1 LFLQNS
7 ATDDNNVVS
16 LPTYIDFIAHVADCY
31 RDLTE
36 EFPGHL
42 IDLLSKHHA
51 TLDSDLREKIVASL
65 VILRNKNV
73 IDSVRLLNVLLPV
86 LVATHS
92 KSLRAFI
99 FQKILS
105 DIRAS
110 NAKST
115 NHKLNRSL
123 QNTLYNLIT
132 ADPSSS
138 SGLWAIKFTRELWKR
153 QIWTDSKAVDIM
165 KEAALAQNQKVVV
178 GGVKF
183 FLGGDKE
190 REELEDESSEEEDID
205 MNALRHQMGINKK
218 TKKRSKDLKKA
229 ASTVKKVFI
238 NFSVWASKANL
249 DHRKRK
255 RRANRTLSTSPR
267 FICFTIRRG
276 LRNNCSR
283 STYKAQNR
291 I

>member
-1 LFLQNS
+1 
-7 ATDDNNVVS
+7 
-16 LPTYIDFIAHVADCY
+16 
-31 RDLTE
+31 
-36 EFPGHL
+36 
-42 IDLLSKHHA
+42 
-51 TLDSDLREKIVASL
+51 
-65 VILRNKNV
+65 
-73 IDSVRLLNVLLPV
+73 
-86 LVATHS
+86 
-92 KSLRAFI
+92 
-99 FQKILS
+99 
-105 DIRAS
+105 
-110 NAKST
+110 
-115 NHKLNRSL
+115 
-123 QNTLYNLIT
+123 
-132 ADPSSS
+132 
-138 SGLWAIKFTRELWKR
+138 
-153 QIWTDSKAVDIM
+153 M

-238 NFSVWASKANL
+238 NFSIWASKANP

-267 FICFTIRRG
+267 FICFMIRRG

-291 I
+291 T